1 MNNEVYTIFTVC
13 GWIWLLIMVVAQRKE
28 MSEWV
33 ENVAYAIAITCFV
46 ITFINN
52 AIAIT
57 CFVIALLINV
67 IPGK

>member
-33 ENVAYAIAITCFV
+33 ENIAFTIAI
-46 ITFINN
+46 I
-52 AIAIT
+52 